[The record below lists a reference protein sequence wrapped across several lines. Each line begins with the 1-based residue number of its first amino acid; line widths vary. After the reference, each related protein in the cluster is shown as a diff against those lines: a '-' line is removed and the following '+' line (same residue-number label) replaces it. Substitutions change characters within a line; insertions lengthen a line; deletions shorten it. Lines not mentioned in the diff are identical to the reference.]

1 MSIAQEIRELRPDRR
16 ELRKFSWVVGGVLL
30 LIAAVLW
37 YRDPASGAAPVL
49 GWIGA
54 ALIAAGTLVPLAL
67 KPLYYAW
74 MSLAVVLG
82 FVMTRVLL
90 TVFFFLVL
98 TPFALVFRLV
108 GRDSLHRR
116 LDRQSSTYWL
126 DKEYPIRDR
135 TRFEKFF

>member
-1 MSIAQEIRELRPDRR
+1 MSIVQEIRELRPDRR
-16 ELRKFSWVVGGVLL
+16 ELRKFSWVVGGILL
-30 LIAAVLW
+30 LLAAFLW
-37 YRDPASGAAPVL
+37 YRDPAHGTAPVL
-49 GWIGA
+49 AWIGA
-54 ALIAAGTLVPLAL
+54 PLIALGTVVPGVL

-90 TVFFFLVL
+90 TVFFFVVL
-98 TPFALVFRLV
+98 TPFGLVIRLL
-108 GRDSLHRR
+108 GRDLLHRR
-116 LDRQSSTYWL
+116 LDRQAATYWL

>member
-1 MSIAQEIRELRPDRR
+1 MSIVQEIRELRPDRR
-16 ELRKFSWVVGGVLL
+16 ELRKFSWVVGGILL
-30 LIAAVLW
+30 LLAAVLW
-37 YRDPASGAAPVL
+37 YRDPARGTAPVL
-49 GWIGA
+49 AWIGA
-54 ALIAAGTLVPLAL
+54 PLIALGIVVPAVL

-90 TVFFFLVL
+90 TVFFFVVL
-98 TPFALVFRLV
+98 TPFGLVIRLL
-108 GRDSLHRR
+108 GRDLLHRR
-116 LDRQSSTYWL
+116 LDRQAATYWL